1 MGRILIVDDEKS
13 MRELLTIML
22 RKDGHETVMAEDGLK
37 AVNLIKEDIFDL
49 VITDVKMPRM
59 DGVDVLKAVKDA
71 SPETIV
77 IMITAYATAETAVEA
92 MKEGAYD
99 YILKP
104 FKVDEIKLVIRN
116 ALEKK
121 MLRVENTLLK
131 REIEADK
138 GFENFVGRSPAM
150 EKVFDL
156 ITRVAEKNS
165 TVLIT
170 GESGTGK
177 ELAARAIHNKSPRKD
192 KPFVYIHCGALPE
205 QLLESELFGHM
216 KGSFTG
222 AFENKEGLF
231 EVAQEGTVFLDEISE
246 TTPAFQVKLLHV
258 IQEREFKRVGG
269 TVDIKVNVRIVAATN
284 RDLDEEIRKGNFRE
298 DLYYRLNVIPVM
310 LPPLRERREDIPLLV
325 EHFLDGHR
333 KDGGPSRV
341 SPDAMSRLMA
351 YEWKGN
357 VRELENIIERACALA
372 DGPVITAEQLPPEII
387 RGDRRACPVP
397 DEVPDHGLD
406 LEATLDGLEK
416 GYLLKALEKAGGSKT
431 EAAKLLGL
439 TFPSLRHRL
448 KKFGLD

>member
-37 AVNLIKEDIFDL
+37 AVKLIEEDIFDL
-49 VITDVKMPRM
+49 VITDVKMPKM
-59 DGVDVLKAVKDA
+59 GGVDVLKAVKDS

-138 GFENFVGRSPAM
+138 GFENFVGKSPAM

-177 ELAARAIHNKSPRKD
+177 ELAARAIHDKSPRKD

-284 RDLDEEIRKGNFRE
+284 RDLQEEIQKGNFRE
-298 DLYYRLNVIPVM
+298 DLYYRLNVIPVQ
-310 LPPLRERREDIPLLV
+310 LPPLRERRDDIPLLV
-325 EHFLDGHR
+325 EHFLEGHR

-341 SPDAMSRLMA
+341 SPEAMSRLMG

-372 DGPVITAEQLPPEII
+372 DGPVINADQLPQEVAKSGG
-387 RGDRRACPVP
+387 RTCPVP
-397 DEVPDHGLD
+397 DSLPEHGLD
-406 LEATLDGLEK
+406 LESTLDGLEK
-416 GYLLKALEKAGGSKT
+416 DYLLKALEKAGGSKT

>member
-37 AVNLIKEDIFDL
+37 AVKLIEEDIFDL
-49 VITDVKMPRM
+49 VITDVKMPKM
-59 DGVDVLKAVKDA
+59 GGVDVLKAVKDS

-77 IMITAYATAETAVEA
+77 IIITAYATAETAVEA

-138 GFENFVGRSPAM
+138 GFENFVGKSPAM

-177 ELAARAIHNKSPRKD
+177 ELAARAIHDKSPRKD

-284 RDLDEEIRKGNFRE
+284 RDLQEEIQKGNFRE
-298 DLYYRLNVIPVM
+298 DLYYRLNVIPVQ
-310 LPPLRERREDIPLLV
+310 LPPLRERRDDIPLLV
-325 EHFLDGHR
+325 EHFLEGHR

-341 SPDAMSRLMA
+341 SPEAMSRLMG

-372 DGPVITAEQLPPEII
+372 DGPVINADQLPQEVAKSGG
-387 RGDRRACPVP
+387 RTCPVP
-397 DEVPDHGLD
+397 DSLPEHGLD
-406 LEATLDGLEK
+406 LESTLDGLEK
-416 GYLLKALEKAGGSKT
+416 DYLLKALEKAGGSKT

-448 KKFGLD
+448 KKFGLE